1 MPFVVMAAAVDAAAA
16 PDAGNRQDI
25 SDDRDGNGN
34 GDIGDDNKNSRDSGS
49 GGDNDDTGGVG
60 DGSGSCQKPFN
71 LEGVDFNV
79 DSLDVINLRSV
90 KVSFY
95 SKI

>member
-1 MPFVVMAAAVDAAAA
+1 MATTT
-16 PDAGNRQDI
+16 
-25 SDDRDGNGN
+25 
-34 GDIGDDNKNSRDSGS
+34 K
-49 GGDNDDTGGVG
+49 TGTE
-60 DGSGSCQKPFN
+60 CQKPFN

-79 DSLDVINLRSV
+79 DSFDVINLRSV

>member
-1 MPFVVMAAAVDAAAA
+1 MFAKEELPEA
-16 PDAGNRQDI
+16 I
-25 SDDRDGNGN
+25 Y
-34 GDIGDDNKNSRDSGS
+34 
-49 GGDNDDTGGVG
+49 
-60 DGSGSCQKPFN
+60 

>member
-1 MPFVVMAAAVDAAAA
+1 M
-16 PDAGNRQDI
+16 
-25 SDDRDGNGN
+25 NG
-34 GDIGDDNKNSRDSGS
+34 I
-49 GGDNDDTGGVG
+49 
-60 DGSGSCQKPFN
+60 CQKPFN

>member
-1 MPFVVMAAAVDAAAA
+1 MARVTRAAMATATRVE
-16 PDAGNRQDI
+16 
-25 SDDRDGNGN
+25 
-34 GDIGDDNKNSRDSGS
+34 GDE
-49 GGDNDDTGGVG
+49 
-60 DGSGSCQKPFN
+60 CQKPFN

>member
-1 MPFVVMAAAVDAAAA
+1 MSPQDYECLVPMLMGCRTMPFVPVSSLNLLLSLRLNLARRTTA
-16 PDAGNRQDI
+16 RC
-25 SDDRDGNGN
+25 STKTTDRCE
-34 GDIGDDNKNSRDSGS
+34 SY
-49 GGDNDDTGGVG
+49 
-60 DGSGSCQKPFN
+60 SCQKPFN